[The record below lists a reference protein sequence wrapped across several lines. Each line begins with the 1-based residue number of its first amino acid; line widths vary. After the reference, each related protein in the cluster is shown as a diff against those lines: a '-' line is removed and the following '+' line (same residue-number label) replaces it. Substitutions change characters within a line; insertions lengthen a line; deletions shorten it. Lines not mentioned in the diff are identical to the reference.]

1 MKKSLCLL
9 LAMLLCLSGCGRQVP
24 YQRYSMSFF
33 EYFDTIIT
41 ITGYAQSQAEF
52 DEAAN
57 QAKEQFGQLHRLF
70 DNYNEYSGINNL
82 CTLNRLAGSEAVKV
96 EPELMDLLTYVKGL
110 QDRYPD
116 KVNIAMGAV
125 LSLWH
130 QAREDGRLPDGDALA
145 HAAEHTDFNDVELN
159 EQENTVFFRDPELKL
174 DLGAVAKGYAVERVA
189 QTLSQTMPHF
199 LINAGGNVRCGEM
212 PMDGRTA
219 WSVSIQNPDTALT
232 GQGDL
237 LTTVS
242 AANCSLV
249 TSGDY
254 QRYFEVDGVRYH
266 HIIDPETLYPAE
278 RYHSVSV
285 VTPDSGMADFL
296 STYLFVSSPEDG
308 LALVESLKDTEAL
321 WVLSDGSIQRSSG
334 FAALES

>member
-1 MKKSLCLL
+1 
-9 LAMLLCLSGCGRQVP
+9 
-24 YQRYSMSFF
+24 
-33 EYFDTIIT
+33 
-41 ITGYAQSQAEF
+41 
-52 DEAAN
+52 
-57 QAKEQFGQLHRLF
+57 
-70 DNYNEYSGINNL
+70 
-82 CTLNRLAGSEAVKV
+82 
-96 EPELMDLLTYVKGL
+96 
-110 QDRYPD
+110 
-116 KVNIAMGAV
+116 MGAV

-130 QAREDGRLPDGDALA
+130 QAREEGRLPDGDALA